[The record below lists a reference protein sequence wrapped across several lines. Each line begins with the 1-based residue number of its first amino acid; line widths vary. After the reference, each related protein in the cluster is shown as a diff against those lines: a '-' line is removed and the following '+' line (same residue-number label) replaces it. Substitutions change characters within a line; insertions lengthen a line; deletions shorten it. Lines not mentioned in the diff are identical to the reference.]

1 VSRAIEPGKA
11 AVSRPTESRTHALRN
26 LGTRLPPAVL
36 ALLIQ
41 TVACLL
47 SFLTLAFTGWPQA
60 NPILFALLQG
70 SLAAV
75 LSHKASQ
82 APWWPPIQFAFPVA
96 AVLVQTL
103 SLPPVLFFIVFLLL
117 LGVFWSTFR
126 TQVPY
131 YPSSKPVRDAV
142 AALLPAAPVRFID
155 IGSGLGGLT
164 LELARR
170 RTESSFF
177 GIEIAPLPWLLSML
191 RAKLLRNDARFLLGD
206 YNGLDFSRYDVIFA
220 YLSPAA
226 MPALWDK
233 ARAEM
238 RPGALLLSY
247 EFLIPQA
254 APDISGSPDGQGRS
268 LYGWR
273 M

>member
-1 VSRAIEPGKA
+1 MTVPTKSCTPAARGASSRM
-11 AVSRPTESRTHALRN
+11 
-26 LGTRLPPAVL
+26 PPAAL

-41 TVACLL
+41 GAAFLFTALAT
-47 SFLTLAFTGWPQA
+47 SFAAGLWQVS
-60 NPILFALLQG
+60 PIFFALLQG
-70 SLAAV
+70 SLAAW
-75 LSHKASQ
+75 LSHKISMAR
-82 APWWPPIQFAFPVA
+82 WWPPIQFAFPIA

-103 SLPPVLFFIVFLLL
+103 ALPPALFLVLFVLL
-117 LGVFWSTFR
+117 LGVFWTTFR

-131 YPSSKPVRDAV
+131 YPSTAPAREAV
-142 AALLPAAPVRFID
+142 AALLPPGAVRFID
-155 IGSGLGGLT
+155 IGSGLGGMS

-170 RTESSFF
+170 RPESSFA
-177 GIEIAPLPWLLSML
+177 GIEIAPLPWLCSLL
-191 RAKLLRNDARFLLGD
+191 RARLLRNEARFLLGD
-206 YNGLDFSRYDVIFA
+206 YHALDFSRYDVIFA

-247 EFLIPQA
+247 EFSIPQA
-254 APDISGSPDGQGRS
+254 APAIAVSPDASGRR